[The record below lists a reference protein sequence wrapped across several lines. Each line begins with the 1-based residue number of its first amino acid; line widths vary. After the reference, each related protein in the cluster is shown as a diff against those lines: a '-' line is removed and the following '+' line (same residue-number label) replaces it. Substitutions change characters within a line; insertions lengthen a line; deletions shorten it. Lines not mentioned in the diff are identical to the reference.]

1 MCLNITRDR
10 LYFCDRWVNYAGW
23 ASAGP
28 GHDGRMM
35 IRPLVL
41 CVACLSVSL
50 INQREWPVL
59 LLVYFNSNRIVGLL
73 LASAI
78 PSSSSV
84 EEEELDRERD
94 SLMKI

>member
-10 LYFCDRWVNYAGW
+10 LYFCDRWVNYAGL
-23 ASAGP
+23 AAAGH

-50 INQREWPVL
+50 SR
-59 LLVYFNSNRIVGLL
+59 
-73 LASAI
+73 
-78 PSSSSV
+78 
-84 EEEELDRERD
+84 
-94 SLMKI
+94 

>member
-1 MCLNITRDR
+1 MLA
-10 LYFCDRWVNYAGW
+10 AGH
-23 ASAGP
+23 

-35 IRPLVL
+35 IRPLVLYL

-59 LLVYFNSNRIVGLL
+59 LLVYFNSNRIVSLL